1 MSNESTLV
9 LIKPDGVNRALI
21 GKVIEKLE
29 STGLKITGMKLILI
43 NKDLASKHYEEHKD
57 KPFFSSL
64 VNFITSSPVVALA
77 LNGENAIQKTRTM
90 MGSTNPLESSPGTIR
105 GDFGLSLEKNVIHGS
120 ANENDALREIKL
132 YFSEDE
138 IINYDRSVD
147 NWVSWLMNSYYFLS
161 RTPKG
166 F

>member
-43 NKDLASKHYEEHKD
+43 DKDLASKHYEEHKD

-147 NWVSWLMNSYYFLS
+147 DWVS
-161 RTPKG
+161 
-166 F
+166 

>member
-43 NKDLASKHYEEHKD
+43 DKDLASKHYEEHKD

-64 VNFITSSPVVALA
+64 VNFITSSPVVSLV

-147 NWVSWLMNSYYFLS
+147 NWVS
-161 RTPKG
+161 
-166 F
+166 

>member
-43 NKDLASKHYEEHKD
+43 DKDLASKHYEEHKD

-105 GDFGLSLEKNVIHGS
+105 GDFGISLEKNVIHGS
-120 ANENDALREIKL
+120 ANENDAIREIKL

-147 NWVSWLMNSYYFLS
+147 NWVS
-161 RTPKG
+161 
-166 F
+166 

>member
-147 NWVSWLMNSYYFLS
+147 DWVSWLMNSYYFLS

>member
-105 GDFGLSLEKNVIHGS
+105 GGFGLSLEQNVIHGS
-120 ANENDALREIKL
+120 ANENEALREIKL

-147 NWVSWLMNSYYFLS
+147 NWVS
-161 RTPKG
+161 
-166 F
+166 

>member
-29 STGLKITGMKLILI
+29 STGLKITGMKLVLI
-43 NKDLASKHYEEHKD
+43 DKDLASKHYEEHKD

-132 YFSEDE
+132 YFSEEE

-147 NWVSWLMNSYYFLS
+147 NWVS
-161 RTPKG
+161 
-166 F
+166 

>member
-105 GDFGLSLEKNVIHGS
+105 GDLGLSLEKNVIHGS

-147 NWVSWLMNSYYFLS
+147 DWVS
-161 RTPKG
+161 
-166 F
+166 

>member
-132 YFSEDE
+132 YFSEEE

-147 NWVSWLMNSYYFLS
+147 NWVS
-161 RTPKG
+161 
-166 F
+166 

>member
-43 NKDLASKHYEEHKD
+43 DKDLASKHYEEHRD

-132 YFSEDE
+132 YFSEEE

-147 NWVSWLMNSYYFLS
+147 NWVS
-161 RTPKG
+161 
-166 F
+166 

>member
-120 ANENDALREIKL
+120 ANENDASREIKL

-147 NWVSWLMNSYYFLS
+147 DWVS
-161 RTPKG
+161 
-166 F
+166 

>member
-64 VNFITSSPVVALA
+64 VNFITSSPVVSLV

-90 MGSTNPLESSPGTIR
+90 MGTTNPLESSPGTIR

-132 YFSEDE
+132 YFSEEE

-147 NWVSWLMNSYYFLS
+147 NWVS
-161 RTPKG
+161 
-166 F
+166 

>member
-43 NKDLASKHYEEHKD
+43 NKGLASKHYEEHKD

-138 IINYDRSVD
+138 IIDYDRSVD
-147 NWVSWLMNSYYFLS
+147 NWVS
-161 RTPKG
+161 
-166 F
+166 

>member
-29 STGLKITGMKLILI
+29 STGLKITGMKLVLI
-43 NKDLASKHYEEHKD
+43 DKDLASKHYEEHKD

-132 YFSEDE
+132 YFSEEE

>member
-147 NWVSWLMNSYYFLS
+147 CLLYTSPSP
-161 RTPKG
+161 RD
-166 F
+166 

>member
-29 STGLKITGMKLILI
+29 STGLKITGMKFILI

-132 YFSEDE
+132 YFSEEE

-147 NWVSWLMNSYYFLS
+147 NWVS
-161 RTPKG
+161 
-166 F
+166 

>member
-64 VNFITSSPVVALA
+64 VNFITSSPVVSLV

-90 MGSTNPLESSPGTIR
+90 MGTTNPLESSPGTIR

-120 ANENDALREIKL
+120 ANEKDALREIKL

-147 NWVSWLMNSYYFLS
+147 NWVS
-161 RTPKG
+161 
-166 F
+166 

>member
-29 STGLKITGMKLILI
+29 STGLKITGMKLVLI
-43 NKDLASKHYEEHKD
+43 DKDLASKHYEEHKD

-147 NWVSWLMNSYYFLS
+147 NWVS
-161 RTPKG
+161 
-166 F
+166 

>member
-43 NKDLASKHYEEHKD
+43 DKDLASKHYEEHKD

-120 ANENDALREIKL
+120 ANEKDALREIKL

-147 NWVSWLMNSYYFLS
+147 NWVS
-161 RTPKG
+161 
-166 F
+166 

>member
-43 NKDLASKHYEEHKD
+43 DKDLASKHYEEHKD

-132 YFSEDE
+132 YFSDDE

-147 NWVSWLMNSYYFLS
+147 DWVS
-161 RTPKG
+161 
-166 F
+166 

>member
-29 STGLKITGMKLILI
+29 STGLKITGMKLVLI
-43 NKDLASKHYEEHKD
+43 DKDLASKHYEEHKD

-120 ANENDALREIKL
+120 ANENDAIREIKL

-147 NWVSWLMNSYYFLS
+147 NWVS
-161 RTPKG
+161 
-166 F
+166 

>member
-77 LNGENAIQKTRTM
+77 LNGKNAIQKTRTM

-132 YFSEDE
+132 YFSEEE

-147 NWVSWLMNSYYFLS
+147 NWVS
-161 RTPKG
+161 
-166 F
+166 

>member
-29 STGLKITGMKLILI
+29 STGLKITGMKLVLI
-43 NKDLASKHYEEHKD
+43 DKDLASKHYEEHKD

-105 GDFGLSLEKNVIHGS
+105 GDFGISLEKNVIHGS
-120 ANENDALREIKL
+120 ANENDAIREIKL

-147 NWVSWLMNSYYFLS
+147 NWVS
-161 RTPKG
+161 
-166 F
+166 

>member
-21 GKVIEKLE
+21 GKLIEKLE

-105 GDFGLSLEKNVIHGS
+105 GDFGLSIEKNVIHGS

-147 NWVSWLMNSYYFLS
+147 NWVS
-161 RTPKG
+161 
-166 F
+166 

>member
-29 STGLKITGMKLILI
+29 STGLKITGMILILI
-43 NKDLASKHYEEHKD
+43 DKDLASKHYEEHKD

-132 YFSEDE
+132 YFSEEE

-147 NWVSWLMNSYYFLS
+147 NWVS
-161 RTPKG
+161 
-166 F
+166 

>member
-29 STGLKITGMKLILI
+29 STGLKITGMKLVLI
-43 NKDLASKHYEEHKD
+43 DKDLASKHYEEHKD

-105 GDFGLSLEKNVIHGS
+105 GDFGISLEKNVIHGS

-132 YFSEDE
+132 YFSEEE

-147 NWVSWLMNSYYFLS
+147 NWVS
-161 RTPKG
+161 
-166 F
+166 

>member
-138 IINYDRSVD
+138 IIDYDRSVD
-147 NWVSWLMNSYYFLS
+147 NWVS
-161 RTPKG
+161 
-166 F
+166 